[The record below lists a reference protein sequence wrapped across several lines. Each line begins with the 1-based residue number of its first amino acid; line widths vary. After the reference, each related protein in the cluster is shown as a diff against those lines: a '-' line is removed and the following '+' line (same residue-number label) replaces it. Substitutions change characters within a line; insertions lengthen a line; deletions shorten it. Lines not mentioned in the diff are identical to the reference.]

1 MFNQSICISN
11 LAQRFDF
18 HKRKGCSAFF
28 VHLFHYLALTNQ
40 LTKPT
45 KLFAVRKGL
54 FRHSSKFYTFK
65 WYEDRNKSLDFVK
78 KIRHKNKKKKKYKTK
93 RLYEEQGWIY
103 IGRKETKVS
112 KKVIFTSL
120 PLTRLTNPHI
130 HRNTTCHP
138 NIHIHIYI

>member
-18 HKRKGCSAFF
+18 HKRKGYSAFF

-45 KLFAVRKGL
+45 KLFADRKGL

-78 KIRHKNKKKKKYKTK
+78 KYDIKTKKKKKFKKKRHLEKNRSLNKGKKTQK
-93 RLYEEQGWIY
+93 E
-103 IGRKETKVS
+103 RK
-112 KKVIFTSL
+112 II
-120 PLTRLTNPHI
+120 RH
-130 HRNTTCHP
+130 
-138 NIHIHIYI
+138 